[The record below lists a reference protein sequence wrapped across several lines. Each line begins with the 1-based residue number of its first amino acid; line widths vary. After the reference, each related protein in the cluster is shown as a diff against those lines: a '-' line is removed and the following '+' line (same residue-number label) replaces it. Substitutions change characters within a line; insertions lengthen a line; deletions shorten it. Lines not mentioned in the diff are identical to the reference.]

1 MNSIINEP
9 IIAQQFADC
18 KVRKGITMENLNE
31 KVLSAWL
38 TMSTV
43 VNNERL
49 VTSVPFNEAH
59 VCNLLY
65 RQRIENPNVY
75 LTATE
80 LCAHTRMLK
89 SQMNKVLTSLENQN
103 MIERFP
109 AQDDKRKAY
118 IRLVEE
124 NLPKFEA
131 VHARSISLVDRAIER
146 LGAED
151 AEALVDLF
159 LRVANYVDESLCE
172 NGEHGHKW

>member
-1 MNSIINEP
+1 
-9 IIAQQFADC
+9 
-18 KVRKGITMENLNE
+18 MENLNE

-38 TMSTV
+38 TMSSV

-49 VTSVPFNEAH
+49 VSSIPFNEAH

-65 RQRIENPNVY
+65 RQRIEQPGTY

-80 LCAHTRMLK
+80 LCAQTRMLK
-89 SQMNKVLTSLENQN
+89 SQMNKVLVSLENQN

-131 VHARSISLVDRAIER
+131 VHSRSIALVDRAIER
-146 LGAED
+146 LGEQESEHLAE
-151 AEALVDLF
+151 LF
-159 LRVANYVDESLCE
+159 LRVANFVDESLCE
-172 NGEHGHKW
+172 DGEHGHKW